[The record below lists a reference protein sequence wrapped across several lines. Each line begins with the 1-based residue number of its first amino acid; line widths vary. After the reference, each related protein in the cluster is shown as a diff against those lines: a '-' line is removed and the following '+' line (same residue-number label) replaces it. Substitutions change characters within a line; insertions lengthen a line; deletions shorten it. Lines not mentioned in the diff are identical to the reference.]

1 MQLPA
6 DEDPAPVAIGRA
18 VSPVDLVR
26 YIHLK
31 LAALGQPVSGL
42 IGDSDFLDIARPL
55 LRNFHQKDLML
66 GGYLCPAD
74 QRIQAFLDSYLSEVS
89 PQGAARLPAGVFVL
103 DRPGIAR
110 VLSLPPGSDTLSSP
124 YLKSYRLPQGILHN
138 PKTDRRTTQGIF
150 HIVEGGLAVP
160 ADKIAVP
167 RKAFASLL
175 AAALRP
181 PPGVL
186 ALPFTA
192 NQDSPARLFVSL
204 LLRPIVCPATGT
216 DPR

>member
-31 LAALGQPVSGL
+31 LAALGQPVPGS
-42 IGDSDFLDIARPL
+42 IDDPDFLDIARPL

-74 QRIQAFLDSYLSEVS
+74 QRIQAFLDSYLSDVS

-103 DRPGIAR
+103 DRPGLRAC
-110 VLSLPPGSDTLSSP
+110 
-124 YLKSYRLPQGILHN
+124 YRC
-138 PKTDRRTTQGIF
+138 R
-150 HIVEGGLAVP
+150 
-160 ADKIAVP
+160 
-167 RKAFASLL
+167 
-175 AAALRP
+175 
-181 PPGVL
+181 
-186 ALPFTA
+186 
-192 NQDSPARLFVSL
+192 PARILSRL
-204 LLRPIVCPATGT
+204 HI
-216 DPR
+216 